1 MGSWYWIG
9 VCAGLGAAVG
19 VFFAGVAGTGR
30 AWRIATIVVGAVV
43 GAGIGFGIESWQP
56 GGWGDRLAGIAG
68 AVAGALGALQ
78 IVCGAVRRGATH
90 AGTAL
95 LVTGAALVVAALAWI
110 PLVGYLEA
118 VALPAVA
125 ARLRRTQPE
134 RYAGLRTLARDE

>member
-9 VCAGLGAAVG
+9 VSAGLGVAVG
-19 VFFAGVAGTGR
+19 VLIAGLAGTGR
-30 AWRIATIVVGAVV
+30 AWRIAAIIVGGAV

-56 GGWGDRLAGIAG
+56 GGWGDRLAGILG
-68 AVAGALGALQ
+68 ALAGALGALQ
-78 IVCGAVRRGATH
+78 VVRGAFRRGATR

-95 LVTGAALVVAALAWI
+95 LVTGAACAVAALAWI
-110 PLVGYLEA
+110 PVVGYLEA
-118 VALPAVA
+118 LALPAVA

>member
-19 VFFAGVAGTGR
+19 VLFAGVAGTSR
-30 AWRIATIVVGAVV
+30 AWKIAAVVVGGAV

-56 GGWGDRLAGIAG
+56 GGWGDRLAGILGALAG
-68 AVAGALGALQ
+68 VLGALQ
-78 IVCGAVRRGATH
+78 IVRGAFRRGATR

-95 LVTGAALVVAALAWI
+95 LVAGAALVVAALAWI
-110 PLVGYLEA
+110 PAVGYVEA
-118 VALPAVA
+118 LALPALA

>member
-9 VCAGLGAAVG
+9 VCAGLGSAVG
-19 VFFAGVAGTGR
+19 VLFAGLAGTGR
-30 AWRIATIVVGAVV
+30 AWRIAAIVLGGAV

-78 IVCGAVRRGATH
+78 IVRGAVRRGATR

-95 LVTGAALVVAALAWI
+95 LVAGAALVLAGAAFI
-110 PLVGYLEA
+110 PVVGYLEA
-118 VALPAVA
+118 VALPALA
-125 ARLRRTQPE
+125 ARLRRAQPE

>member
-1 MGSWYWIG
+1 VGSWYWIG
-9 VCAGLGAAVG
+9 VCAGLGASVG

-30 AWRIATIVVGAVV
+30 AWRIAAVVLGGAV

-56 GGWGDRLAGIAG
+56 GGWGDRLAGIVG

-78 IVCGAVRRGATH
+78 IVRGAARRGATH

-95 LVTGAALVVAALAWI
+95 LVAGAALVLAGAAFI
-110 PLVGYLEA
+110 PVVGYLEA
-118 VALPAVA
+118 VGLPALA
-125 ARLRRTQPE
+125 ARLRRAQPE

>member
-9 VCAGLGAAVG
+9 VCAGLGAAAG

-30 AWRIATIVVGAVV
+30 TWRIATIVVGAAV

-78 IVCGAVRRGATH
+78 IVRGAVRRGATH